1 MSRRKPHCSVLA
13 QRHRRRGVT
22 RRPAAPLLAG
32 LVAGVVAAAVGG
44 FVPAAAAPVVAAP
57 VVTAPVVAAPAVA
70 TVPVSAA
77 APAPGADRLPACA
90 GIVEEMTPRA
100 RLAQRLMVG
109 VDAGD
114 PVAAAAVVRDT
125 QVGGV
130 FLPGNETALLEDQAM
145 RALQAGARIPV
156 AVAVD
161 DEGGRVQRID
171 TLDGDLPS
179 AREMSSL
186 TVDEVRALGE
196 ERGRL
201 LAARGV
207 TLNLAPTVD
216 LGGQPAGAVIG
227 DRSFGTD
234 PDTVTRYARAF
245 AEGLGAAGVGSVV
258 KHFPGHGRADGD
270 SHAGR
275 VATPPL
281 DELRAADLRPYADLV
296 GPDGALAGGGTGV
309 MVGHLDVPGL
319 TDGLPTSL
327 TPAAYALLREEYG
340 FDGLVVTDDLGAMKA
355 VTGEFELP
363 EAVLAALDAGADM
376 ALWSNPDDP
385 ARVLDVLEP
394 ALAAGTLDV
403 AANDA
408 AVTRILRA
416 KHTCV

>member
-1 MSRRKPHCSVLA
+1 MSRREPHCPHFA
-13 QRHRRRGVT
+13 QRRRRSGAA

-32 LVAGVVAAAVGG
+32 LVAGVLAAAVVG
-44 FVPAAAAPVVAAP
+44 FVPAAAAPAPVVAAVAAP
-57 VVTAPVVAAPAVA
+57 VVDDPLGP
-70 TVPVSAA
+70 
-77 APAPGADRLPACA
+77 DRLPACA
-90 GIVEEMTPRA
+90 GIVAAMTPRE

-109 VDAGD
+109 VDVGD
-114 PVAAAAVVRDT
+114 PVAAAQTVRST
-125 QVGGV
+125 QVGGI
-130 FLPGNETALLEDQAM
+130 FLPGNETALLEDQAV

-171 TLDGDLPS
+171 MLDGDLPS

-186 TVDEVRALGE
+186 TVDEVRVLAE
-196 ERGRL
+196 ERGRR

-245 AEGLGAAGVGSVV
+245 AEGMAAADVGSVV

-275 VATPPL
+275 VTTPSL
-281 DELRAADLRPYADLV
+281 DDLRAADLRPYADLV
-296 GPDGALAGGGTGV
+296 GPGAPLAGGTTGV

-355 VTGEFELP
+355 ITGEFELP
-363 EAVLAALDAGADM
+363 EAVRTALDAGADM

-385 ARVLDVLEP
+385 DAVLDVLEP
-394 ALAAGTLDV
+394 ALAAGTLDPT
-403 AANDA
+403 ANEA
-408 AVTRILRA
+408 AVTRVLRA
-416 KHTCV
+416 KRVCS